1 MYLFIY
7 DYVIIKNKKKEF
19 QYKLQIIICYA
30 KKKKIKLSAIKKFA
44 ASFILK
50 QFMLNMINK
59 SSE

>member
-30 KKKKIKLSAIKKFA
+30 KKIKK
-44 ASFILK
+44 
-50 QFMLNMINK
+50 
-59 SSE
+59 

>member
-30 KKKKIKLSAIKKFA
+30 KKKKKA
-44 ASFILK
+44 FINQKIWSLFYIETVYAQYDK
-50 QFMLNMINK
+50 
-59 SSE
+59 